1 MKEDLLFVFFNK
13 KTKNM
18 EQTYEEYHQK
28 QVIEAL
34 SVIQE
39 LGLCAFVKNFDN
51 DKTGFMWSSDHRV
64 TLIGNALSYQG
75 HSGCSFACTL
85 RAVQAIL
92 LKTENNNHNNNNLS
106 QPPTICEKV

>member
-1 MKEDLLFVFFNK
+1 ME
-13 KTKNM
+13 KTY
-18 EQTYEEYHQK
+18 TSYPDK

-51 DKTGFMWSSDHRV
+51 NKTGFMWSSDDRISQ
-64 TLIGNALSYQG
+64 IGNALSFQG

-92 LKTENNNHNNNNLS
+92 LNTEKNNLPE
-106 QPPTICEKV
+106 PPHTICEKV